1 MKLSF
6 FNVYFR
12 VHLPCIKV
20 MPSYVLFC
28 SVMKTWTHS
37 INEKW
42 PLCSIIKISF
52 IFEWYLYNSFQLIS
66 SCHSR
71 NCPSLKKQD
80 VLWCST
86 EFRWAANLYE
96 TKLCNYELPLDSL
109 VRCTLCKESPIPD
122 TNGLIVVGPA
132 WLQRAVWFPC
142 RKGNSISHRIGLNS
156 LQQEQW
162 AKDGKEC
169 IFHEGII
176 NLSQLLKLVGNY
188 GMTLN
193 GGLGGKALFVLG
205 LF

>member
-1 MKLSF
+1 MHYCALSW
-6 FNVYFR
+6 R
-12 VHLPCIKV
+12 H
-20 MPSYVLFC
+20 
-28 SVMKTWTHS
+28 
-37 INEKW
+37 EKW
-42 PLCSIIKISF
+42 PLCSPNPHSPVFFYDIFIIVSNWFSF
-52 IFEWYLYNSFQLIS
+52 VTLRTVFIHLFQPEEARS
-66 SCHSR
+66 EMFC
-71 NCPSLKKQD
+71 D
-80 VLWCST
+80 VLQS
-86 EFRWAANLYE
+86 FHWAANLYE

-122 TNGLIVVGPA
+122 TNGLIVVGLA
-132 WLQRAVWFPC
+132 WLQWAVWFPC
-142 RKGNSISHRIGLNS
+142 RKGNSISHRIGLDS

-193 GGLGGKALFVLG
+193 GGLRGKALFVLG

>member
-1 MKLSF
+1 MHS
-6 FNVYFR
+6 N
-12 VHLPCIKV
+12 LPCVKV
-20 MPSYVLFC
+20 MLSYALLC

-42 PLCSIIKISF
+42 PLCSSALHFFK
-52 IFEWYLYNSFQLIS
+52 WYLYNSFQLIFI
-66 SCHSR
+66 CHSE
-71 NCPSLKKQD
+71 NCLHSMFQPEEARSETFCD
-80 VLWCST
+80 VIHS
-86 EFRWAANLYE
+86 FHWAANLYE

-122 TNGLIVVGPA
+122 TNGLIVVGLA
-132 WLQRAVWFPC
+132 WLQWAVWFPC

-193 GGLGGKALFVLG
+193 GGLRGKALFVLG

>member
-1 MKLSF
+1 MTALRFFFSSF
-6 FNVYFR
+6 FFLNDIFIIVSNWFSFVTSSFNV
-12 VHLPCIKV
+12 PAGGSKKWNV
-20 MPSYVLFC
+20 M
-28 SVMKTWTHS
+28 
-37 INEKW
+37 
-42 PLCSIIKISF
+42 
-52 IFEWYLYNSFQLIS
+52 
-66 SCHSR
+66 
-71 NCPSLKKQD
+71 
-80 VLWCST
+80 WCST
-86 EFRWAANLYE
+86 EFQWAANLYE

-122 TNGLIVVGPA
+122 TNGLIVVGPG

-188 GMTLN
+188 GMSLN
-193 GGLGGKALFVLG
+193 GGLRGKALFVLG